1 MAVKSFPAG
10 VSVTSQTVFNAIVNE
25 VCGPCINNVFS
36 IMADTTSLNSGK
48 KSSVNKKL
56 VDLLNENVGHDIHAL
71 ECMLHVN
78 EIYFSHVISTI
89 EGKTKVQEQCTTVP
103 CLTALKASTN
113 PTLTT
118 FFLVKSIPVPIT
130 NIASLQLK
138 AKVEWFSEQK
148 AKGFQDGSFR
158 NDYLCLLVLASY
170 LVVDVPD
177 NSKYF
182 LEYRQEEISHSR
194 WITTASGYLRL
205 LIFGLGNFGIDQ
217 KKKCSK
223 FPCICV
229 YVPSFMLIHLK
240 PTASEGPF
248 LTLFHRDILS
258 AYGDI
263 DLEIADE
270 ALKYFLKHAT
280 CWLSPKN
287 VALSV
292 YRETP
297 PYSMEAV
304 KVCMLPDTVD
314 IKSHLMD
321 RTTGLKHFFTT
332 QSKIAP
338 CISYSRIPPQ
348 FWKTIHN
355 NNRSNKRRIGRLKNI
370 VNDKIGDEPIT
381 NE

>member
-1 MAVKSFPAG
+1 
-10 VSVTSQTVFNAIVNE
+10 
-25 VCGPCINNVFS
+25 
-36 IMADTTSLNSGK
+36 MADTTSFNSGK
-48 KSSVNKKL
+48 KSGVNKGL
-56 VDLLNENVGHDIHAL
+56 VDLLNENVGHDIHVL

-103 CLTALKASTN
+103 CLTALKALTN

-138 AKVEWFSEQK
+138 ATVEWFSEQK
-148 AKGFQDGSFR
+148 AKGFQDGSFG

-170 LVVDVPD
+170 LVMDVPD
-177 NSKYF
+177 NLKYL

-205 LIFGLGNFGIDQ
+205 LIFGLGNFGVDQ
-217 KKKCSK
+217 KKKLFKISSYI
-223 FPCICV
+223 ICV

-258 AYGDI
+258 AYRDI
-263 DLEIADE
+263 DLEIADV

-292 YRETP
+292 FGETP
-297 PYSMEAV
+297 SYSVEAV

-321 RTTGLKHFFTT
+321 RTTRLKHFFTT

-355 NNRSNKRRIGRLKNI
+355 KSTTT
-370 VNDKIGDEPIT
+370 DQT
-381 NE
+381 NAELGG